1 MKIRSDE
8 MRTMAITLSILLSA
22 ASAQGS
28 MAQEGAGGTASAATT
43 LSPKLIQL
51 AESNTKSPNK
61 LADKYMPGAAGGIY
75 GIGGS
80 EPKAKY
86 FKSRMKKIP
95 RCCAASR

>member
-1 MKIRSDE
+1 MRSDA
-8 MRTMAITLSILLSA
+8 MRTMIIALSILLSA

-28 MAQEGAGGTASAATT
+28 MAQGGAGGTTSAPTT
-43 LSPKLIQL
+43 LAPSAIQL

-61 LADKYMPGAAGGIY
+61 LADKFMSGAAGGIY
-75 GIGGS
+75 GIGGG